1 MASSVLIP
9 TGDSLPPKPL
19 IRPQTASLNRAPADQ
34 KLSTPVVSS
43 RTLSRPKSA
52 VALKPAV
59 EDVDISGNEDER
71 GDWVR
76 VFKEEMGGLGRTY
89 SRTELGARV
98 PGSAAVGGNWKWPRP
113 GSAQVSYRHSRP
125 DLPPSTLQAIK
136 RRIKPPVKFNDF
148 ALTHA
153 MTLVAPY
160 AHTLKSGASTFSQ
173 REIMQIAHSKS
184 VETFLK
190 VVTGKD
196 DQKPNRSR
204 KPPLARPWYRCK
216 SSLLDGKIHSE
227 SHTQAEK
234 EAKEVMDNLHKR
246 FTRTEQHNKGEINSR
261 ADENKAFKPPEVGN
275 PTAVLEV
282 VGSARVRPMSASILR
297 APTASRKEA
306 EKRVAFHPSELP
318 AADSYEEQ
326 REKKWELVKG
336 RSVELDVPEIQQ
348 KPHQMHPSKSTKTL
362 RTRQVT
368 VEGRGK
374 VGLPRSST
382 FL

>member
-1 MASSVLIP
+1 M
-9 TGDSLPPKPL
+9 T
-19 IRPQTASLNRAPADQ
+19 
-34 KLSTPVVSS
+34 
-43 RTLSRPKSA
+43 
-52 VALKPAV
+52 LKPAV
-59 EDVDISGNEDER
+59 VEDMDISGNEDER

-98 PGSAAVGGNWKWPRP
+98 PGSAAVGGSWKWPRP

-136 RRIKPPVKFNDF
+136 RRIKPPVKFNDS

-160 AHTLKSGASTFSQ
+160 AHTLKSGSSTFSQ

-190 VVTGKD
+190 VVTGKTD
-196 DQKPNRSR
+196 PNPNRSR
-204 KPPLARPWYRCK
+204 KPPLAKPWYRCK
-216 SSLLDGKIHSE
+216 SSLLDGKLHSE

-246 FTRTEQHNKGEINSR
+246 FTRTEQHTKGEFNSK
-261 ADENKAFKPPEVGN
+261 ADEAKAEAGTPM
-275 PTAVLEV
+275 LEV

-306 EKRVAFHPSELP
+306 DKRVAFHPPEVISELP
-318 AADSYEEQ
+318 AVDTYEEQ
-326 REKKWELVKG
+326 RDKKWELVKG

-348 KPHQMHPSKSTKTL
+348 KPHLSKSTKTL
-362 RTRQVT
+362 KTRQ

-374 VGLPRSST
+374 VTLPRSST